1 MCIVVTVQEGSCL
14 LITQYIQ
21 PLSCNKISYNY
32 IVEPATSLRTYTC
45 MYMYVLGC
53 PLGLGLVV
61 EGKLTEFSRI
71 WYGCTIDVIL
81 YIHTWKEGSCLSLCM
96 CGLRLC

>member
-1 MCIVVTVQEGSCL
+1 
-14 LITQYIQ
+14 
-21 PLSCNKISYNY
+21 
-32 IVEPATSLRTYTC
+32 

-61 EGKLTEFSRI
+61 EGKPIEFSGI
-71 WYGCTIDVIL
+71 WYECTIDFIIL
-81 YIHTWKEGSCLSLCM
+81 YIHVHTWKEGSCLSLCM